1 MVVGIRMCH
10 LRRKKYAIHLN
21 KIASPNKV
29 MSDIN
34 DVAQQTFLE
43 LTVRKISW
51 ESSAKSLHGI
61 DVSALISFGQVT

>member
-1 MVVGIRMCH
+1 
-10 LRRKKYAIHLN
+10 
-21 KIASPNKV
+21 